1 MRVFLS
7 YSTQDRVDAEAL
19 RRALADQRPD
29 LDVYF
34 APHRNEV
41 GAYWLAR
48 LERELAAADA
58 VVVLLGE
65 RVGPWQ
71 ELEYFDAL
79 RRNRECGRPL
89 VAPVLLGETV
99 PGLPFVHQLHCL
111 DGRGLGLE
119 QLVPR
124 IVAALDQTPAP
135 EEIAPW
141 RQLTPYRG
149 LLAMETQDAA
159 YFFGRELLTT
169 RILGAMAM
177 APNRLHVLVGNSGVG
192 KSSVAL
198 AGVIGSLRSQLWPS
212 EHAQPWPEALADSR
226 AWPVIRLAPG
236 NRPLLSLA
244 RAFVALWR
252 ESPAEIEEEAIK
264 WQRLLADGTTLATL
278 LEAASSRVAF
288 RMDAEP
294 PSRVV
299 LYVDQGE
306 ELYSR
311 SEPNQAQRLSE
322 LLAEAAEAPGVL
334 ALMSLRSDYY
344 GRLQADAALYPVVR
358 MTDVPPLDRGGIE
371 RVVRLPAERLGARF
385 ESEEVIEEIVAAA
398 ARQPGA
404 LPMLSDLLA
413 DAWRAMQ
420 ADPRA
425 DGVLRLPPGFVDIA
439 RPLADK
445 AERFVAS
452 EPDRLEA
459 LRRLFT
465 LKLALLPREG
475 EVMRRRAR
483 RAECGVDEW
492 RLVEAMAGARWRLV
506 TMGEEAAEATAEV
519 AHEALLRYWP
529 RVVRWL
535 DEAREFL
542 VWKSRFE
549 SDYRSWEEAG
559 DAVRERTLLTGLAL
573 EVAAR
578 WREQRPA
585 ELSDGERLFIAESE
599 RAAVA
604 SGERERAA
612 VRRLAWQRRAI
623 YALVLLA
630 FAIVGG
636 FALYSLDL
644 RDRAEHSAALAR
656 QAEQQAVEA
665 RKLAEQNSRDARH
678 QAEMADARRLAMAA
692 AGLVDE
698 SAGEITLAGLLA
710 AQSLRL
716 DANVEGRTV
725 MRQVLDHLPAPG
737 RTLDAPWPYAAMH
750 HSRDGR
756 VTAFVRG
763 IDDGARDEPS
773 EIVLRLRQDGGD
785 VDRKVENGRTLS
797 AVALSPDGRRFAG
810 VDRRDGRLLLWDTAT
825 GKLLADRDAGARSLA
840 FSGDGGRL
848 VITASG
854 RRLLV
859 LGADDGE
866 EIGQLGAPGGVGEVA
881 LMEDRRTL
889 VSFGVDGRFRA
900 WDGELGRALW
910 SSRGQRRGGGL
921 VDISEDGLWFADRSA
936 DRSRIEIGATAD
948 GETQFAIPVSG
959 HGEHL
964 LSPDGR
970 RLVWLSRRIGDG
982 PGELRIWD
990 LASRKEMLRRSLP
1003 HSLVNAVFLPGSPLL
1018 AIAAGRSR
1026 RDDPDPYLELV
1037 DANGGRPLWR
1047 APLPAGYSYAQPL
1060 PMGPK
1065 LLAMAVGQGGRLL
1078 TDEGELEIDLGN
1090 GGALIA
1096 GLEIAPSNTL
1106 VLVRRPADGAE
1117 DLLELRT
1124 VFGGGVERVIAS
1136 GGSVGALAASTDGKR
1151 LIAEVTTNGRT
1162 RVRAWRLA
1170 DGKEVVTL
1178 TLDGRASQL
1187 HALSGDRLAVHTV
1200 ARQLDVWQLAVG
1212 RRQARFAHGQIADR
1226 HALAGEAATAVSWL
1240 PGLVQRWDLLGARL
1254 LDERKTADRVLALAI
1269 SPDGERVAWL
1279 GGDDGRTLRLWR
1291 ADGDAPLAELR
1302 LEQARAPRFAPGGRW
1317 LSVQAGQGRVQLFDG
1332 TDLKPV
1338 ADVEALPGGR
1348 ILDAAFSDD
1357 GSDLLVTEQRERQRG
1372 LRVFRIAPWR
1382 ETARIGLAGA
1392 MAPLPQHDQLAI
1404 ADREGGWRIWST
1416 TSVGADRRLLTV
1428 TPGALLRAPE
1438 ADRLLAGVAPDEV
1451 DGLPRPIRARVTSL
1465 PIVNGRPLN
1474 AWTVDAAG
1482 DRLAV
1487 VGDDGIA
1494 IQDARD
1500 GRPIAEW
1507 PDVRLEGSGIG
1518 TGPHARA
1525 VRGLQ
1530 FIGSGN
1536 GLAAFDNSEFGTA
1549 GQHARL
1555 WLWHWLDGP
1564 AREIGDG
1571 NPINQLAVSR
1581 DGKWLATAEGAQW
1594 WNAAGGRRDAIGRHQ
1609 LRLWNARSGELLRTL
1624 SWEEPVDAVAFSADG
1639 SRLAARSATRVDVY
1653 STVDWQR
1660 EHSFPIDGKRVG
1672 AGEVVFAGNDAVAT
1686 EAEGGAWL
1694 WSLADGSRRHLR
1706 HGRDWPRIEAS
1717 TDGSRLLTMDRK
1729 RVAAW
1734 SVADGRLLFDAEN
1747 PGGAWRDVWLAG
1759 GDDDAML
1766 AIDADGLLQ
1775 IRWRRDELL
1784 ATACARFE
1792 RDLGEDERRRYLGEQ
1807 AAADPCRGD

>member
-7 YSTQDRVDAEAL
+7 YSTHDQVDAEAL
-19 RRALADQRPD
+19 RRALAGQRPD

-299 LYVDQGE
+299 LYVDQAE

-334 ALMSLRSDYY
+334 AMMSLRSDYY
-344 GRLQADAALYPVVR
+344 GRLQEDAALYPVVR
-358 MTDVPPLDRGGIE
+358 MTDVPPLDRAGIE

-398 ARQPGA
+398 VRQPGA

-475 EVMRRRAR
+475 EIMRRRAR

-519 AHEALLRYWP
+519 AHEALLRHWP

-559 DAVRERTLLTGLAL
+559 DAVRSRTLLTGLAL
-573 EVAAR
+573 EVAVR
-578 WREQRPA
+578 WREQRPT
-585 ELSDGERLFIAESE
+585 ELSDGERLFIGESE
-599 RAAVA
+599 QAA
-604 SGERERAA
+604 AA
-612 VRRLAWQRRAI
+612 AGAAAEAAERRLQWQRRAI
-623 YALVLLA
+623 YALVVLA
-630 FAIVGG
+630 FAIVAG

-644 RDRAEHSAALAR
+644 RDRAEYSAALAK
-656 QAEQQAVEA
+656 QSEQQAVEA
-665 RKLAEQNSRDARH
+665 REVAEQQRQDALR
-678 QAEMADARRLAMAA
+678 QAGMADARRLAMAA
-692 AGLVDE
+692 AGLLDE
-698 SAGEITLAGLLA
+698 SAGENTLAGLLA
-710 AQSLRL
+710 AESLRL
-716 DANVEGRTV
+716 DANVEGLTV
-725 MRQVLDHLPAPG
+725 MRRVLDHLPAPG
-737 RTLDAPWPYAAMH
+737 QPIDAPWPFAAMR
-750 HSRDGR
+750 HSGDGR
-756 VTAFVRG
+756 VTAFLRG
-763 IDDGARDEPS
+763 LGGGSDEATG
-773 EIVLRLRQDGGD
+773 IVLRVRDAGEVKDHTIDNPHPLG
-785 VDRKVENGRTLS
+785 
-797 AVALSPDGRRFAG
+797 AVALAPDGRRLAG
-810 VDRRDGRLLLWDTAT
+810 IDRQAGRLLLWDVAD
-825 GKLLADRDAGARSLA
+825 GKLLADREIGARSLG
-840 FSGDGGRL
+840 FSGDSRRL
-848 VITASG
+848 VVAAKG
-854 RRLLV
+854 RRLLALNAEDGSDV
-859 LGADDGE
+859 GA
-866 EIGQLGAPGGVGEVA
+866 LGAPGGVGEVA
-881 LMEDRRTL
+881 LMADRRTL

-910 SSRGQRRGGGL
+910 SSREDRPDSSS
-921 VDISEDGLWFADRSA
+921 VEISEDGLWFADRPA
-936 DRSRIEIGATAD
+936 DGSRIEIGATVD
-948 GETQFAIPVSG
+948 GHTLFAIPVSG
-959 HGEHL
+959 PGQHL

-970 RLVWLSRRIGDG
+970 RLVWLARRSGDA

-990 LASRKEMLRRSLP
+990 LETREQLGSRRVD
-1003 HSLVNAVFLPGSPLL
+1003 HSLFDVTFLPRSSLL
-1018 AIAAGRSR
+1018 AITAGRGR
-1026 RDDPDPYLELV
+1026 RDDPEPYLELV
-1037 DANGGRPLWR
+1037 DSRDGRPLWR
-1047 APLPAGYSYAQPL
+1047 APLPQGYTYALPR

-1078 TDEGELEIDLGN
+1078 TDEGELEIDLGDS
-1090 GGALIA
+1090 GAVIA
-1096 GLEIAPSNTL
+1096 GLAIDAANML
-1106 VLVRRPADGAE
+1106 ALARRPADGAA
-1117 DLLELRT
+1117 DLIELRT
-1124 VFGGGVERVIAS
+1124 VFGGGVERVIEA
-1136 GGSVGALAASTDGKR
+1136 GGSVAALAASVDGER
-1151 LIAEVTTNGRT
+1151 LIAAVSVDGRS
-1162 RVRAWRLA
+1162 RVRSWRLA
-1170 DGKEVVTL
+1170 DGEPL
-1178 TLDGRASQL
+1178 ASLALDGPVTAI
-1187 HALSGDRLAVHTV
+1187 HALAGGRLAVHTV
-1200 ARQLDVWQLAVG
+1200 ARQLDVWSLPAG
-1212 RRQARFAHGQIADR
+1212 RRQARFAHGQVAER
-1226 HALAGEAATAVSWL
+1226 YTLAAEASQAVSWL
-1240 PGLVQRWDLLGARL
+1240 PGLLQVWDLDQARL
-1254 LDERKTADRVLALAI
+1254 LEAYRTPDELRALAI
-1269 SPDGERVAWL
+1269 SPDGAQVAWL
-1279 GGDDGRTLRLWR
+1279 GGDDGRQLRLWR
-1291 ADGDAPLAELR
+1291 VAGDAPPAELP
-1302 LEQARAPRFAPGGRW
+1302 LEQGQSPHFAPGGRW
-1317 LSVQAGQGRVQLFDG
+1317 LSVRTGRDRLRVLDG
-1332 TDLKPV
+1332 SDLRPV
-1338 ADVEALPGGR
+1338 AEVEALPAGR
-1348 ILDAAFSDD
+1348 ITDAVFGTD
-1357 GSDLLVTEQRERQRG
+1357 GSELMVTEQRERQRG
-1372 LRVFRIAPWR
+1372 LRVFRLAPWH
-1382 ETARIGLAGA
+1382 ETARIDLTGA
-1392 MAPLPQHDQLAI
+1392 LLPLPGTHQVGI
-1404 ADREGGWRIWST
+1404 SDRDGAWQAWNT
-1416 TSVGADRRLLTV
+1416 DSVGADRRLLTAAPA
-1428 TPGALLRAPE
+1428 TLLRAP
-1438 ADRLLAGVAPDEV
+1438 AAGRMLARVPPEQAA
-1451 DGLPRPIRARVTSL
+1451 GLPQPIRERVTTV
-1465 PIVNGRPLN
+1465 PTVNGEHLN
-1474 AWTVDAAG
+1474 AWTTDPAG

-1487 VGDDGIA
+1487 VSDEGIA
-1494 IQDARD
+1494 IQDAHD

-1507 PDVRLEGSGIG
+1507 PEVRLEGAGVG

-1525 VRGLQ
+1525 VRGLR
-1530 FIGSGN
+1530 FVGAGD
-1536 GLAAFDNSEFGTA
+1536 GLAAFDNRDFGTA
-1549 GQHARL
+1549 GQRARL
-1555 WLWHWLDGP
+1555 WLWHWIDGP

-1571 NPINQLAVSR
+1571 NPINQLALSG
-1581 DGKWLATAEGAQW
+1581 DGHWLATAEGAEW
-1594 WNAAGGRRDAIGRHQ
+1594 WDDAADRRVAVGRQQ
-1609 LRLWNARSGELLRTL
+1609 LRLWNARNGELLRTL
-1624 SWEEPVDAVAFSADG
+1624 PWDEPVDAVAFSPDG
-1639 SRLAARSATRVDVY
+1639 SRLAARSAARVDIY
-1653 STVDWQR
+1653 ATADWQR
-1660 EHSFPIDGKRVG
+1660 EHSFPIDGKRVA

-1686 EAEGGAWL
+1686 EAEGGVWL
-1694 WSLADGSRRHLR
+1694 WSLADGTRRHLR
-1706 HGRDWPRIEAS
+1706 HGRDWPRIEVSA
-1717 TDGSRLLTMDRK
+1717 DGARLLTSDRT
-1729 RVAAW
+1729 RVAVW
-1734 SVADGRLLFDAEN
+1734 SVADGQLLFDTPN
-1747 PGGAWRDVWLAG
+1747 PDGAWLDVWLG

-1766 AIDADGLLQ
+1766 AIDAEGLLQ

-1784 ATACARFE
+1784 ATACARLARGFT
-1792 RDLGEDERRRYLGEQ
+1792 DDERRRYLRDP
-1807 AAADPCRGD
+1807 ASADPCAGG

>member
-7 YSTQDRVDAEAL
+7 YSTHDQVDAEAL
-19 RRALADQRPD
+19 RRALAGQRPD

-311 SEPNQAQRLSE
+311 SEQNQAQRLSE

-445 AERFVAS
+445 AERFVTS
-452 EPDRLEA
+452 EPDSLDA

-475 EVMRRRAR
+475 EIMRRRAR

-519 AHEALLRYWP
+519 AHEALLRHWP

-559 DAVRERTLLTGLAL
+559 DAVRDRTLLTGLAL
-573 EVAAR
+573 EVAVR
-578 WREQRPA
+578 WREQRPT
-585 ELSDGERLFIAESE
+585 ELSDGERLFIGESE
-599 RAAVA
+599 QAAVA
-604 SGERERAA
+604 AGAA
-612 VRRLAWQRRAI
+612 AEAAERRLAWQRRAI
-623 YALVLLA
+623 YALVVLA

-644 RDRAEHSAALAR
+644 RDRAEYSAALAR
-656 QAEQQAVEA
+656 RSEQQAVEA
-665 RKLAEQNSRDARH
+665 RELAEQQRQDALR
-678 QAEMADARRLAMAA
+678 QAGMADARRLAMAS
-692 AGLVDE
+692 AGLLDE
-698 SAGEITLAGLLA
+698 AVGETTLAGLLA
-710 AQSLRL
+710 AESLRL
-716 DANVEGRTV
+716 DANVDGRAV
-725 MRQVLDHLPAPG
+725 MRRVLDHLPAPG
-737 RTLDAPWPYAAMH
+737 RALDAPWPYAALRF
-750 HSRDGR
+750 SRDGR
-756 VTAFVRG
+756 VTAFLRG
-763 IDDGARDEPS
+763 VDDGTRDRAT
-773 EIVLRLRQDGGD
+773 EIVLRQQADGD
-785 VDRKVENGRTLS
+785 AVDRRIDNRHVLGDIE
-797 AVALSPDGRRFAG
+797 LSPDGRRLAG
-810 VDRRDGRLLLWDTAT
+810 VDRQAGRLLLWNTADGT
-825 GKLLADRDAGARSLA
+825 LIADREIGARALS
-840 FSGDGGRL
+840 FSGDGKRL
-848 VITASG
+848 VIGASG

-859 LGADDGE
+859 LNAADGE
-866 EIGQLGAPGGVGEVA
+866 DIGQLGAPGGVASVV
-881 LMEDRRTL
+881 LMADRRTL

-900 WDGELGRALW
+900 WDGLLGRALW
-910 SSRGQRRGGGL
+910 SSREQRPDSDR
-921 VDISEDGLWFADRSA
+921 VEISQDGLWFADLSA
-936 DRSRIEIGATAD
+936 DGSRIEIGATVD
-948 GETQFAIPVSG
+948 GHTLFAIPVSG
-959 HGEHL
+959 QGRHL
-964 LSPDGR
+964 LSPNGR
-970 RLVWLSRRIGDG
+970 RLVWLSRRNEGDA
-982 PGELRIWD
+982 GELCIWD
-990 LASRKEMLRRSLP
+990 LETRKQLLRRNIS
-1003 HSLVNAVFLPGSPLL
+1003 HTLVDAAFLPESTLV

-1026 RDDPDPYLELV
+1026 RDDPEPYLELV
-1037 DANGGRPLWR
+1037 DSSDGRALWR
-1047 APLPAGYSYAQPL
+1047 APLPSGYGYVQPR

-1078 TDEGELEIDLGN
+1078 TDEGELEIDLGDS
-1090 GGALIA
+1090 GAVIA
-1096 GLEIAPSNTL
+1096 GLEIDGASML
-1106 VLVRRPADGAE
+1106 ALARRPTGGAAD
-1117 DLLELRT
+1117 LIELRT
-1124 VFGGGVERVIAS
+1124 VFGGGVERVIET
-1136 GGSVGALAASTDGKR
+1136 GGSVGALAASVDGER
-1151 LIAEVTTNGRT
+1151 LIAEVTVDGHS
-1162 RVRAWRLA
+1162 RVRGWRLA
-1170 DGKEVVTL
+1170 DGEPL
-1178 TLDGRASQL
+1178 ASLALDGPVSGI
-1187 HALSGDRLAVHTV
+1187 HALEGGRLAVHSV
-1200 ARQLDVWQLAVG
+1200 ARQLDVWSLSAG
-1212 RRQARFAHGQIADR
+1212 RRQARFAHGQIAER
-1226 HALAGEAATAVSWL
+1226 YTVAADASTAVSWL
-1240 PGLVQRWDLLGARL
+1240 PGLLQVWDLGQARL
-1254 LDERKTADRVLALAI
+1254 VAEHRTPGELRALAI

-1279 GGDDGRTLRLWR
+1279 GDDARRLRLWQV
-1291 ADGDAPLAELR
+1291 AGDAPPAELP
-1302 LEQARAPRFAPGGRW
+1302 LEQGQSPRFAPGGRW
-1317 LSVQAGQGRVQLFDG
+1317 LSVQTGRDRLRVFDG
-1332 TDLKPV
+1332 SDLKPV
-1338 ADVEALPGGR
+1338 AEVGTLPAGR
-1348 ILDAAFSDD
+1348 IADAVFSAD
-1357 GSDLLVTEQRERQRG
+1357 GGELLVTEQRERQRG

-1382 ETARIGLAGA
+1382 ETARIDLSGA
-1392 MAPLPQHDQLAI
+1392 LLPLPGAHQVGI
-1404 ADREGGWRIWST
+1404 SDRDGVWRAWNT
-1416 TSVGADRRLLTV
+1416 ASVGADQRLLAAS
-1428 TPGALLRAPE
+1428 PPALLREPTTGRVLARVPPE
-1438 ADRLLAGVAPDEV
+1438 QAA
-1451 DGLPRPIRARVTSL
+1451 GLPRPIGERVTTV
-1465 PIVNGRPLN
+1465 PTVNGVHLN
-1474 AWTVDAAG
+1474 AWTVDPAG
-1482 DRLAV
+1482 ERLAV
-1487 VGDDGIA
+1487 VSDEGIA
-1494 IQDARD
+1494 IQDAHD

-1507 PDVRLEGSGIG
+1507 PDVRLDGAGIG
-1518 TGPHARA
+1518 TGPHARP

-1530 FIGSGN
+1530 FIGAGN
-1536 GLAAFDNSEFGTA
+1536 GLAAFDNRDFGTA
-1549 GQHARL
+1549 GQRARL
-1555 WLWHWLDGP
+1555 WLWHWGDGP

-1571 NPINQLAVSR
+1571 NPINQLAVSG
-1581 DGKWLATAEGAQW
+1581 DGRWLATAEGADW
-1594 WNAAGGRRDAIGRHQ
+1594 WDDAADRRVAVGRHQ

-1624 SWEEPVDAVAFSADG
+1624 PWDEPVDAVAFSPDG
-1639 SRLAARSATRVDVY
+1639 SRLAARSAARVDVY
-1653 STVDWQR
+1653 ATADWQR
-1660 EHSFPIDGKRVG
+1660 EHSFPIDGKRVA
-1672 AGEVVFAGNDAVAT
+1672 AGEVVFVANDAVAT

-1694 WSLADGSRRHLR
+1694 WSLTDGTRRHLR

-1717 TDGSRLLTMDRK
+1717 ADGARLLTVDRT
-1729 RVAAW
+1729 RVAVW
-1734 SVADGRLLFDAEN
+1734 SVADGHLLFDTPN
-1747 PGGAWRDVWLAG
+1747 PDGAWRDVWLG
-1759 GDDDAML
+1759 GDDDSML
-1766 AIDADGLLQ
+1766 AIDAEGLLQ

-1784 ATACARFE
+1784 ATACARLARGFT
-1792 RDLGEDERRRYLGEQ
+1792 DDERRRYLREP
-1807 AAADPCRGD
+1807 ASADPCPGG